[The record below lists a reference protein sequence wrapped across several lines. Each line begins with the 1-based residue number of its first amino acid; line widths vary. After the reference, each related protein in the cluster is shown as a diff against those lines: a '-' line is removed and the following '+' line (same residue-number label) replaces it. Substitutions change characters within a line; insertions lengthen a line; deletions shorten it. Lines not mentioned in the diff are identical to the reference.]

1 MFVGW
6 EKYGVCCNLNG
17 TIIRDG
23 ERLLLS
29 DLICLFFAYGEIS
42 DIFTTF
48 LTSPGQM
55 TGVFHIDCTLV
66 DRIYL
71 NQHQ

>member
-1 MFVGW
+1 MVSVVIYMVQLS
-6 EKYGVCCNLNG
+6 EMAKDCQ
-17 TIIRDG
+17 
-23 ERLLLS
+23 LLLS